1 MLRTG
6 LSKGRSFLADL
17 AKEMRPFDKLRASG
31 VGVQGLRD
39 CPIASHRSKL
49 GGMISIP
56 TIETARFRLRGPTM
70 ADFEPYAAMWADER
84 TTRFIGAG
92 GKARSRTESWGKYLA
107 MPGLWHFMGYGYWVF
122 TERDSDAYVGC
133 GGLSWFDRGIDQL
146 VGYPESGWAIAPDWW
161 GKGAASE
168 IMAAALSW
176 ADGALEASEIR
187 CIINPGNGASE
198 AVAAKLG
205 FGLIGSSDA
214 LGDPV
219 NVYSRVR
226 GG

>member
-1 MLRTG
+1 MT
-6 LSKGRSFLADL
+6 
-17 AKEMRPFDKLRASG
+17 E
-31 VGVQGLRD
+31 
-39 CPIASHRSKL
+39 
-49 GGMISIP
+49 IP
-56 TIETARFRLRGPTM
+56 VLETARFRLRAPSL

-84 TTRFIGAG
+84 TTRFIGG
-92 GKARSRTESWGKYLA
+92 TPRDRTTSWGKYLA

-122 TERDSDAYVGC
+122 TERDNDAYVGC

-146 VGYPESGWAIAPDWW
+146 VGYPEAGWAISPDWW

-168 IMAAALSW
+168 MMAGALAW
-176 ADGALEASEIR
+176 ADEVLDAVQVR

-219 NVYSRVR
+219 NVYARHK
-226 GG
+226 GGVTRTPD